1 MQKPIKILIIDDN
14 PELIKDVLPNYG
26 YDVTVALDGQKGIEL
41 LENKDKVYNL
51 ILLDVLMP
59 NINGWEVLRH
69 IRESKKLKHLPVIM
83 MTALDNEVD
92 QVSGLKVGADDYI
105 TKPFN
110 LPTLLAR
117 IEALMRRV
125 SWVSTTPTLDLP
137 FESEDSEMETLTAR
151 EKEMLSYVAKGFSN
165 KEISEKLYVSE
176 LTVKTHLKNIFKKLN
191 VNSRTQAIL
200 IGINKGL
207 IAENTNY

>member
-1 MQKPIKILIIDDN
+1 MQKALKILVIDDN
-14 PELIKDVLPNYG
+14 PEIVEEILPEYG
-26 YDVTVALDGQKGIEL
+26 YEVTIAIDGQKG
-41 LENKDKVYNL
+41 LEILEKKTKEIDL

-59 NINGWEVLRH
+59 NMNGWDVLRI
-69 IRESKKLKHLPVIM
+69 IRNNDKLKHIPVIM
-83 MTALDNEVD
+83 MTALDSEVD

-110 LPTLLAR
+110 VQMLLAR

-125 SWVSTTPTLDLP
+125 SWANTTPTLDLP
-137 FESEDSEMETLTAR
+137 FETDAEIQSLTVR
-151 EKEMLSYVAKGFSN
+151 EKEIISLVAKGLSN

-191 VNSRTQAIL
+191 VSSRTQAIL
-200 IGINKGL
+200 IAINNGL
-207 IAENTNY
+207 ITEAK